1 MVSWTQKYAPKRR
14 SDIVGNTQSVNSI
27 VAYLNKF
34 RNPKLELTKK
44 AILLFGPPGVGKTSS
59 VLAIA
64 NNLNFDLVMVNASD
78 QRNRSS
84 LKNIRDA
91 SLYSSLEEKLLSKVI
106 GQIILIDEVDG
117 LSGTADRGGIR
128 EIIEIIKKTR
138 VPIIL
143 TANDVS
149 SQKFTSLKK
158 YCEVKEFFP
167 PKPREILTILRRIA
181 DSESLDVTDEV
192 LFELISKNHN
202 DIRGSINSLQS
213 IASGKKKIE
222 KEDLGVLTE
231 RDRTIP
237 FIEFLNTL
245 FIKKDGDLA
254 HRQTKTIPDMNYQKL
269 LLLIRDILPK
279 FIKEGDYERNAEIY
293 DILSKADLALRR
305 AQGDRVWSQLSY
317 FYTFITKEIAHKLP
331 DSVSF
336 PNIPEWQLQV
346 PSYWILLS
354 RLKKASKIAQK
365 VGKKCYVSEKD
376 AINYYFPYLRIIFN
390 QDPEMAANLAIDFQ
404 LFDVEPGKR
413 KVKIGWNGE
422 IDYFA
427 KNKEINRKIKKMI
440 RELYPQIERFEAKEV
455 DKGFLAEIR
464 KEQAAKKALMQK
476 EVGKK
481 SIKKDLEKE
490 SSQQKQKVKKQSKIE
505 KKPVKKQ
512 KKKQVPTKTKSASL
526 TDFFKG

>member
-14 SDIVGNTQSVNSI
+14 SDIVGNKQSVNSI
-27 VAYLNKF
+27 VAYLNRF

-64 NNLNFDLVMVNASD
+64 NNLNFDLVIVNASD

-91 SLYSSLEEKLLSKVI
+91 SLFSSLEEKLISKVI

-128 EIIEIIKKTR
+128 EIIDIIKKTR

-149 SQKFTSLKK
+149 SQKFKTLKK
-158 YCEVKEFFP
+158 YCEIKEFYS

-181 DSESLDVTDEV
+181 DSESLDVTDDV
-192 LFELISKNHN
+192 LLELISKNHN

-213 IASGKKKIE
+213 VASGKKKIE
-222 KEDLGVLTE
+222 YEDLLVLTE
-231 RDRTIP
+231 RDRVVP

-245 FIKKDGDLA
+245 FIKKDGNLA

-269 LLLIRDILPK
+269 ILLIRDIMPK
-279 FIKEGDYERNAEIY
+279 FIQEGDYERNAEIY
-293 DILSKADLALRR
+293 DILSRADLSLRR

-331 DSVSF
+331 DSTSF

-354 RLKKASKIAQK
+354 RLKKASKIAEK
-365 VGKKCYVSEKD
+365 VGKQCYVSVRD
-376 AINYYFPYLRIIFN
+376 AINYYFPYLHIIFN
-390 QDPEMAANLAIDFQ
+390 RDVEMAANLAISFQ

-413 KVKIGWNGE
+413 KVKISWNGE

-427 KNKEINRKIKKMI
+427 KNKEINRKIKKKI
-440 RELYPQIERFEAKEV
+440 RELYPQVERYEVKEV
-455 DKGFLAEIR
+455 DKGLLAEI
-464 KEQAAKKALMQK
+464 AKKQAN
-476 EVGKK
+476 KK
-481 SIKKDLEKE
+481 RVRRELTKKQTPPK
-490 SSQQKQKVKKQSKIE
+490 KKVKKQTKIE
-505 KKPVKKQ
+505 LKPLNKQ
-512 KKKQVPTKTKSASL
+512 KRKKKATRKKSSSL
-526 TDFFKG
+526 TDFFKD